1 MKKLLMM
8 FVMICL
14 GCLSVAAQDKV
25 YYFEGTEG
33 TGFRKFTFYTDKEN
47 DYVVEVSFGG
57 SIKRYKYLETTG
69 GQLKFQEY
77 DFAPEQKMVSVYYSP
92 FPIPQMTGRII
103 KSYKAGKYLFVM
115 SDYNRA
121 YISGTDIYKR
131 TTKSI
136 FDAAEKNVLGGGTP
150 NYNYGSSSSDGTT
163 KNKTNDKSISKHG
176 EKLCPSCQGQP
187 LCKTCKGSGVIF
199 SRAYYTDGK
208 PITSTCTSCQGTKHC
223 LTCHGTGRIRY

>member
-69 GQLKFQEY
+69 GQLKFQEF

-136 FDAAEKNVLGGGTP
+136 FDAAEKIVLVGGTP
-150 NYNYGSSSSDGTT
+150 NYNYGNSSSGGTI
-163 KNKTNDKSISKHG
+163 KNDAYNKPTNKHG
-176 EKLCPSCQGQP
+176 AVACKSCNGTGRCNYCNGMGYFRNYDDTKTQCATCQGRGK
-187 LCKTCKGSGVIF
+187 CGVC
-199 SRAYYTDGK
+199 Y
-208 PITSTCTSCQGTKHC
+208 
-223 LTCHGTGRIRY
+223 GTGRIRY